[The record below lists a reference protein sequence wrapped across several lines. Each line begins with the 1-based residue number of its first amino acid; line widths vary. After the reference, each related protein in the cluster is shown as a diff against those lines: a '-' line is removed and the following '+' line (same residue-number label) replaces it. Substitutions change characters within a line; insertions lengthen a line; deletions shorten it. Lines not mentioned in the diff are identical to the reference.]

1 MNDWKH
7 KSTLYFFILFYFI
20 FETSMKK
27 CTCFL
32 FSTPNF
38 ITQVKGKRR
47 TNKKLDSTTS
57 GIQHNFLTIIDIA
70 KLFASIKIT
79 PSLDTLSLDF

>member
-1 MNDWKH
+1 MTENINLH
-7 KSTLYFFILFYFI
+7 CIFYFILFI

-27 CTCFL
+27 CACFL

-47 TNKKLDSTTS
+47 TNKKLKSATF
-57 GIQHNFLTIIDIA
+57 GIQHNFFDKNT
-70 KLFASIKIT
+70 
-79 PSLDTLSLDF
+79 